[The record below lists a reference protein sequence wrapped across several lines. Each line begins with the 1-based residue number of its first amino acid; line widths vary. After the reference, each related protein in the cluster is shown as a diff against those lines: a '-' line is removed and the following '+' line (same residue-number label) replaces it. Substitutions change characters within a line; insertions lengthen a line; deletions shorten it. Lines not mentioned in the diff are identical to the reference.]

1 MLSFSVCRING
12 EIDVEK
18 TVYINNKPVRLKSTA
33 ALPKRY
39 KAQFRRDYFADL
51 FKIAKVFDG
60 KKKEDMK
67 LGDLTYENLGQLDMD
82 VLYDIIWTLAKT
94 ADKSI
99 PDPLVW
105 YDGFEEFNLMKV
117 LPEVQAMIVSSVS
130 QSKKK

>member
-1 MLSFSVCRING
+1 M
-12 EIDVEK
+12 EK
-18 TVYINNKPVRLKSTA
+18 TVYIDNKPVRLKSTA

-60 KKKEDMK
+60 KKKEDM
-67 LGDLTYENLGQLDMD
+67 DLKDVSYESLERLDMD

-99 PDPLVW
+99 PEPLEW
-105 YDGFEEFNLMKV
+105 YDEFEELKLMEI
-117 LPEVQAMIVSSVS
+117 LPEVQVLIESSIS

>member
-1 MLSFSVCRING
+1 M
-12 EIDVEK
+12 EK
-18 TVYINNKPVRLKSTA
+18 TIYINNKPVRLKSTA

-60 KKKEDMK
+60 KKKEEMNLSDI
-67 LGDLTYENLGQLDMD
+67 TYERLEQLDMD

-99 PDPLVW
+99 PEPLEW
-105 YDGFEEFNLMKV
+105 YDEFEEFDLMEI
-117 LPEVQAMIVSSVS
+117 LPEVQELIGSSIS
-130 QSKKK
+130 RSKKK

>member
-1 MLSFSVCRING
+1 M
-12 EIDVEK
+12 EK
-18 TVYINNKPVRLKSTA
+18 TIYVDNQPIRLKSTA

-60 KKKEDMK
+60 KKKGDMNLEDI
-67 LGDLTYENLGQLDMD
+67 TYENLERMDMD

-94 ADKSI
+94 ADKNI
-99 PDPLVW
+99 KDPLEW
-105 YDGFEEFNLMKV
+105 YDGFEKFNLMAI
-117 LPEVQAMIVSSVS
+117 LPEVQDLIRGSIS